1 MSDDGQRRPPVIRP
15 GGFGGGGG
23 QRGGPMGALGR
34 PVEKAKDF
42 KGTIK
47 RLAGYLKPYYFT
59 LAMMCVLIL
68 VNTAIATAS
77 PKILGIAINGM
88 FKFASG
94 AGKLDMPFIIRM
106 LSILAGLFVFNGI
119 FTYIMQINLSVIAQ
133 KTVYNLRKEMD
144 EKISRLPLKF
154 FDTRTSGEIMSR
166 ITNDTDN
173 INNALQQGLPQ
184 ILSSLAGIL
193 GAVVMMLVISPLLTL
208 LTIITLPLSFGA
220 TMFIAKKSQKYYMS
234 QQKSLGELN
243 GHVEEMLTGHRIVRA
258 FCYEKKS
265 IDRFEEVNGALYDA
279 GWKAQF
285 ISGFIFPMMNFINN
299 LGYVVVC
306 VAGGVMVAK
315 KAIEIGDVQ
324 AFIQYIRM
332 FTQPVAQ
339 SASMINTLQSAVAS
353 AERIFEI
360 LNEPEESSDENSAV
374 APAKPRGAVDFN
386 GIKFGYSAD
395 KILFDGLSLKIEP
408 GHTIAIVGPT
418 GAGKTTLV
426 NLLMRFYELN
436 AGNITVDGLDISK
449 LKRGSM
455 RRMFGMVLQDSWLF
469 NGSIRD
475 NIAYGKDNATQDEI
489 VSAAKTARADHF
501 IRVLPAGYDTVL
513 NEDAS
518 NLSQG
523 EKQLITIARAIL
535 ANPQILILDEATSSV
550 DTRTELQIQKTF
562 AELMKDRTSFVIAHR
577 LSTIRDAELILVMD
591 HGKIVETGRHED
603 LLKKN
608 GFYAELYK
616 AQFAGLAV

>member
-1 MSDDGQRRPPVIRP
+1 MSDDGQQRPPVIRP

-23 QRGGPMGALGR
+23 HRGGPMGALGR

-47 RLAGYLKPYYFT
+47 RLAGYLKPYYFALT
-59 LAMMCVLIL
+59 MMCALIL

-88 FKFASG
+88 FKFVSG

-119 FTYIMQINLSVIAQ
+119 FTYIMQVNLSVIAQ

-166 ITNDTDN
+166 ITNDTEN

-220 TMFIAKKSQKYYMS
+220 TMFIAKKSQKYYMT

-265 IDRFEEVNGALYDA
+265 IDRFEEMNGTLYNA

-501 IRVLPAGYDTVL
+501 IRALPDGYDTVL